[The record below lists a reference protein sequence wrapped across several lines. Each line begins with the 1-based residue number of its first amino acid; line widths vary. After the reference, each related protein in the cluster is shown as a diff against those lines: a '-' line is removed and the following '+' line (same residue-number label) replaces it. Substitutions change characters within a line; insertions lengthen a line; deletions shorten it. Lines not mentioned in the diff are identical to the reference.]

1 MSLVKAIINA
11 VGKSKPKPIKTERF
25 LKNPDEA
32 RTLLEEAQKRIENI
46 ESEGPAKVKTIP
58 AAEITPGLAPYT
70 AKTTGL
76 IKAPKPSKQYKIDE
90 HLGEEEKILKNQE
103 LSGNESEFFNF
114 NKINTTDDI
123 RASIEAMARTNAKA
137 IKKRT
142 RGKVTW
148 KETNAAAE
156 LATLTG
162 QNVNSLAANL
172 LKLRPGSALNATEIE
187 SAKRLLISQHKKL
200 SELSKQMKT
209 ETGDNTKVALE
220 FAQQHALTAELTKIF
235 LGVRSEAGRALNIL
249 KQPIQDAP
257 ITNLELDSLNRK
269 NILMNL
275 GGKEQ
280 IQRIAELYDET
291 PGLINKIK
299 FTEKSLGAKT
309 SDALVEIFLNNIL
322 FGLMTHVKNVGG
334 NFIFKAIERTERK
347 IAAKMYGGR
356 TIDSV
361 AEYEDVAQAFGEH
374 IATSNMWR
382 AFSQK
387 WKWKKVLRNPFR
399 NIPETKSSI
408 AGTKFES
415 PVDAFS
421 GEAFG
426 IKNNIFSKFM
436 DVTGIILTGDRIP
449 YRFLQNADNYFKNQ
463 AYVSELYAQAF
474 RETLKQI
481 KLGTLTRKDAP
492 EFLAR
497 LVTDPENVGGKGFTK
512 MAYDTALRRTFQ
524 TPLTKRKDLLGDTA
538 TLAQSL
544 KTKRSFQPFN
554 IFSSQYFT
562 FLRTPTN
569 ITGSAWE
576 RLPVANR
583 LLKKYRTE
591 INTPGAVGEIAKAK
605 ASLGWGFFTAF
616 GLLGYFGYFS
626 GSDKDIKGSFRDKYQ
641 LQKAGNRQPKS
652 FRMQNF
658 LSEEI
663 QEITGLKGSKLQ
675 LSLNGFEPAVF
686 MASMAADVG
695 AIFANIQQ
703 DWDGWENIEDDVKYF
718 LSAYALAF
726 GENILNS
733 AFMNGAG
740 RLMDFI
746 QNVKMSDDIKDPI
759 WREGKKLG
767 SGLVPYTMFLRQ
779 FDDVGQEEVLTEKYG
794 LVNADDFRKLNI
806 EFKSM
811 VQKFVPGFE
820 NDLYFDVDWLG
831 DEVPKFGVVSSME
844 EHPINKE
851 AIALGYQPIPVRKKF
866 QYDVWEVTNKKGEKY
881 DLDFA
886 IPVSVKLT
894 ETEYAVLSRHTGKLI
909 KQYLNDLLKDPEYI
923 NEPNKPYKLQMYKD
937 EVSAAKTDAR
947 NDFIESKYFPDVE
960 NRAEDL
966 AIKKWKKQRSNK

>member
-1 MSLVKAIINA
+1 MVVKAIINA
-11 VGKSKPKPIKTERF
+11 IGKSKPKPIQTERF

-32 RTLLEEAQKRIENI
+32 RTLLEEAQQKIEKI
-46 ESEGPAKVKTIP
+46 ESDKPAKVKTTS

-76 IKAPKPSKQYKIDE
+76 VKPPKPSKQTKIDE
-90 HLGEEEKILKNQE
+90 FKTEEQKILDNAE

-142 RGKVTW
+142 RGTVTW

-162 QNVNSLAANL
+162 QNANSLAANL

-187 SAKRLLISQHKKL
+187 ASKRLLISQHKKL

-220 FAQQHALTAELTKIF
+220 FAQQHALTAELTKVF

-257 ITNLELDSLNRK
+257 ITNLELDALNRK

-280 IQRIAELYDET
+280 IQKIAELYDET

-299 FTEKSLGAKT
+299 FTEKSYGAKT
-309 SDALVEIFLNNIL
+309 ADALVEIFLNNIL
-322 FGLMTHVKNVGG
+322 FGVMTHVKNVGG
-334 NFIFKAIERTERK
+334 NFIFKTLERTERK
-347 IAAKMYGGR
+347 IAARMYGGK

-361 AEYEDVAQAFGEH
+361 AEYEDIAQAFGER
-374 IATSNMWR
+374 IATDNMWR
-382 AFSQK
+382 AFSQQ

-399 NIPETKSSI
+399 NTPGMKSSI
-408 AGTKFES
+408 SGTKFES

-436 DVTGIILTGDRIP
+436 DVTGTILTGDRIP
-449 YRFLQNADNYFKNQ
+449 YRFLQNADNYFKNA
-463 AYVSELYAQAF
+463 AYQSEIYAQAF

-481 KLGTLTRKDAP
+481 KMGTLTRKDAP

-497 LVTDPENVGGKGFTK
+497 LVTDPENAGGKGFTK
-512 MAYDTALRRTFQ
+512 MAYDKALERTFQ
-524 TPLTKRKDLLGDTA
+524 TPLGRRKDFIGDAAETI
-538 TLAQSL
+538 QSL
-544 KTKRSFQPFN
+544 KTKRSFKPLN
-554 IFSSQYFT
+554 IFTSQYFT

-583 LLKKYRTE
+583 LLKNYRTQV
-591 INTPGAVGEIAKAK
+591 NTPGAVGEIAKAK
-605 ASLGWGFFTAF
+605 AAVGWGFLTSF
-616 GLLGYFGYFS
+616 GTLGYFGIFS
-626 GSDKDIKGSFRDKYQ
+626 GTDKDIKGTGRDKYQ
-641 LQKAGNRQPKS
+641 LTKAANRQPKS

-658 LSEEI
+658 LSEEV
-663 QEITGLKGSKLQ
+663 QEITGLQGSQLQ
-675 LSLNGFEPAVF
+675 LSLNGFEPVVF

-695 AIFANIQQ
+695 AIFSNIQQ
-703 DWDGWENIEDDVKYF
+703 DWDGWENIEDDVKYL

-733 AFMNGAG
+733 TFMNGAG

-746 QNVKMSDDIKDPI
+746 QNIKMSDDWKEPI
-759 WREGKKLG
+759 WNEGKKLG
-767 SGLVPYTMFLRQ
+767 SGLVPYTMFLKQ

-794 LVNADDFRKLNI
+794 LTNADDFRKLNI

-820 NDLYFDVDWLG
+820 NDLFFDYDWLG
-831 DEVPKFGVVSSME
+831 DEVPKFTVVSSPE

-851 AIALGYQPIPVRKKF
+851 AIAVGYQPKPVRKKF
-866 QYDVWEVTNKKGEKY
+866 QYDVWDVTNSKGQSI

-886 IPVSVKLT
+886 IPVSVKLN
-894 ETEYAVLSRHTGKLI
+894 ETEYAHYARHTGKLV
-909 KQYLNDLLKDPEYI
+909 KQYLTDLLKDPDYI
-923 NEPNKPYKLQMYKD
+923 NEPNKPYKLQMFKD
-937 EVSAAKTDAR
+937 EVALAKQDAR
-947 NDFIESKYFPDVE
+947 DDFIDSKFFADVE